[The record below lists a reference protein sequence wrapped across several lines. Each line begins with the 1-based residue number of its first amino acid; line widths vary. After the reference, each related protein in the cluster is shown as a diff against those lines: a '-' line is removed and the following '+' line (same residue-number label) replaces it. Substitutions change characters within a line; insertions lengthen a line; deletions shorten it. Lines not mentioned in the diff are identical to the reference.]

1 MGASWGHLGGPFWLK
16 SRLKIGQEPPR
27 PLLEYFFSAPGPS
40 PGPFGGHSGPFRG
53 FLKNKRKIISPRK
66 APGGPKMTP
75 QGGPE
80 RPSECQKCTPLG
92 PETDSKETPR
102 EQSKWVRR
110 APISHTGKDEQQT
123 DQLGFAS
130 FCWACKPTSTLGLD
144 LTVPLR
150 LSGSRGLGGMREAIT
165 IILFQ
170 ISTPS

>member
-1 MGASWGHLGGPFWLK
+1 
-16 SRLKIGQEPPR
+16 
-27 PLLEYFFSAPGPS
+27 
-40 PGPFGGHSGPFRG
+40 
-53 FLKNKRKIISPRK
+53 
-66 APGGPKMTP
+66 MTP

-123 DQLGFAS
+123 DQLGFGS

-150 LSGSRGLGGMREAIT
+150 LSGSRGLGGMREAIA
-165 IILFQ
+165 IRMVLYDRLQ
-170 ISTPS
+170 ITLVVSVGFLAQPSIFL